1 MARPSTTKIRS
12 SLAAHFLLTL
22 LSESELDLLAGHA
35 RIRRYSTG
43 NFLFTQGARDSQAFL
58 VVSGRFKVN
67 SIGSRGNELLL
78 GILEA
83 GDLTGVITLIDDAQR
98 FVNAIALRSSEVIV
112 IDRRHLLPMLEQ
124 NTEALLAT
132 LRMVNGQLREA
143 VSLCQING
151 LLDSQGRLWSSLMSL
166 SRRYG
171 RPIDRKGGLRID
183 HGLSQED
190 LAATIGMTRVVVNRA
205 LRSWREL
212 GLVETGRGYVTILKP
227 DLLEQLVLHPSKDT

>member
-1 MARPSTTKIRS
+1 
-12 SLAAHFLLTL
+12 L
-22 LSESELDLLAGHA
+22 LSESDLDLLAGHA
-35 RIRRYSTG
+35 RTRRYSTG
-43 NFLFTQGARDSQAFL
+43 NFLYTQGARDTQVFFIL
-58 VVSGRFKVN
+58 SGRFKVN
-67 SIGSRGNELLL
+67 AIGSRGNELLL

-83 GDLTGVITLIDDAQR
+83 GDLTGLVSLIDAGGR
-98 FVNAIALRSSEVIV
+98 FCNAIALRSSEVIV

-124 NTEALLAT
+124 NTEALLAL
-132 LRMVNGQLREA
+132 LREINVQLRTA
-143 VSLCQING
+143 VDLSQVNG
-151 LLDSQGRLWSSLMSL
+151 LLDSQGRLWSSLISL
-166 SRRYG
+166 SKRYG

-227 DLLEQLVLHPSKDT
+227 DRLEQLVLHAPKDT

>member
-1 MARPSTTKIRS
+1 MARLSKAKIRS
-12 SLAAHFLLTL
+12 SLAAHFLLAL
-22 LSESELDLLAGHA
+22 LSESDLDLLAGHA
-35 RIRRYSTG
+35 RTRRYSTG
-43 NFLFTQGARDSQAFL
+43 NFLFTQGARDTQAFL
-58 VVSGRFKVN
+58 IVSGRFKVN

-83 GDLTGVITLIDDAQR
+83 GDLTGLITLIDDAQR

-112 IDRRHLLPMLEQ
+112 IDRRHLLPILEK
-124 NTEALLAT
+124 NTDALLAL
-132 LRMVNGQLREA
+132 LREINAQLRNA
-143 VSLCQING
+143 VDLCQING

-171 RPIDRKGGLRID
+171 RPIGRTGGLRID

-212 GLVETGRGYVTILKP
+212 SLVETGRGFVTILKP
-227 DLLEQLVLHPSKDT
+227 DRLEQLALHPSKNT